1 MVERAEPMQH
11 GARNESSYIE
21 AIRKEIFTGWGGP
34 LWQMVKM
41 IGTVEATE
49 DKKTNYPRRKDEKNR
64 EEQEPSLGYTLKNTL

>member
-1 MVERAEPMQH
+1 
-11 GARNESSYIE
+11 
-21 AIRKEIFTGWGGP
+21 
-34 LWQMVKM
+34 MVKM